1 MFDETHAHVHHL
13 ERKIEMKKEEKE
25 EDEKRERHAHMPNT
39 RKTRTSRWFNAA
51 RTSMAC
57 YATKNTSETI

>member
-1 MFDETHAHVHHL
+1 MFDETHAHVHRL
-13 ERKIEMKKEEKE
+13 ERKTEMKKDEEE
-25 EDEKRERHAHMPNT
+25 EDVRERHAHMPDT

-51 RTSMAC
+51 RTSTAC